1 MESAILSLVA
11 PPLQKGKKKKKKR
24 NQENIKDK
32 DGEEK
37 TDKKVSNQMGRLE
50 R

>member
-11 PPLQKGKKKKKKR
+11 PPLQKRKKKKKR

-37 TDKKVSNQMGRLE
+37 TDKKVSNQMGRLK